1 MIVIEGEEDIINH
14 NAPSSGRQT
23 TNNPLAPSSSG
34 HDNDLS
40 QPSSSHHQLP
50 FCTDVA
56 SDMDK
61 LISIFPNLSAHQIKA
76 IYNAS
81 HSNFSGSVDCILQG
95 PTTEG
100 ICGLLHE
107 DNQKAVTNLAIDPSE
122 IWHDMVA
129 FYKLNSQASTLCPR
143 IRLRG
148 SIGIDI
154 GGIRKQM
161 FTTTYME
168 FAENKHIKLFEG
180 EINNLRPVNG
190 SFARH
195 SGLFKVL
202 GTMIAHSIALD
213 GIGFPYFSKFCY
225 RYIAEGE
232 EKALE
237 AINLNDIGHNVKAFI
252 EKVYSS

>member
-1 MIVIEGEEDIINH
+1 MSTRQIN
-14 NAPSSGRQT
+14 
-23 TNNPLAPSSSG
+23 
-34 HDNDLS
+34 
-40 QPSSSHHQLP
+40 
-50 FCTDVA
+50 
-56 SDMDK
+56 
-61 LISIFPNLSAHQIKA
+61 A

-81 HSNFSGSVDCILQG
+81 HSNFPSTVDCILQG
-95 PTTEG
+95 PITEG

-107 DNQKAVTNLAIDPSE
+107 DKDVTNVAIDPSE

-129 FYKLNSQASTLCPR
+129 FYKLNSQATTLCPR

-148 SIGIDI
+148 SVGIDI

-180 EINNLRPVNG
+180 ETNNLRPING
-190 SFARH
+190 SFVRH

-237 AINLNDIGHNVKAFI
+237 AINLDDVGHNVKAFI
-252 EKVYSS
+252 EKVHSSRKS